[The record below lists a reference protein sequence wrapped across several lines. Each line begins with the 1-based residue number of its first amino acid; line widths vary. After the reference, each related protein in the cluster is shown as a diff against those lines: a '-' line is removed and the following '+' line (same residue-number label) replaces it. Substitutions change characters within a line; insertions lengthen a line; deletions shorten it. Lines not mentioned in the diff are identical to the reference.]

1 MSEIKVDKSID
12 LRGEVCPIPDVE
24 TKRALKSMESGQI
37 LEVIIDYPM
46 SKERI
51 PETAKREGHE
61 ILAINEIGTSEWKI
75 LIKTK

>member
-1 MSEIKVDKSID
+1 MADVKVDESID

-24 TKRALKSMESGQI
+24 TKRALRRMTSGQI

-51 PETAKREGHE
+51 PEAVTRDGNEVLSTEE
-61 ILAINEIGTSEWKI
+61 IASSEWKI
-75 LIKTK
+75 RIKKG